1 MKCRN
6 RVKQLQE
13 EYDRMVNEKIRGNMD
28 LKAGV
33 VREISGEKN
42 VRMVLLRHNDNR
54 IEVTKYML
62 DGSSIR
68 TMRVPPENIVWGE
81 KEIRILDKDPVDMA
95 SIDRY
100 MLEQLDEDDPMDKAV
115 IDRVKRAEDIIQENE
130 GVELSEVSVVW
141 PW

>member
-1 MKCRN
+1 
-6 RVKQLQE
+6 
-13 EYDRMVNEKIRGNMD
+13 MVSEKISRNMD
-28 LKAGV
+28 LKAGA
-33 VREISGEKN
+33 VRKIREEKDA
-42 VRMVLLRHNDNR
+42 VLVLLQHNDHR

-68 TMRVPPENIVWGE
+68 TMRVPPENIVLGE
-81 KEIRILDKDPVDMA
+81 KEIRILDKEPVDMA
-95 SIDRY
+95 SIDKY
-100 MLEQLDEDDPMDKAV
+100 MLEQLDEADPMDKAV

>member
-1 MKCRN
+1 
-6 RVKQLQE
+6 
-13 EYDRMVNEKIRGNMD
+13 MVNEKIRGNMD

>member
-1 MKCRN
+1 
-6 RVKQLQE
+6 
-13 EYDRMVNEKIRGNMD
+13 MVSEKISRNMD
-28 LKAGV
+28 LKAGA
-33 VREISGEKN
+33 VRKIREEKDA
-42 VRMVLLRHNDNR
+42 VLVLLQHNDHR

-81 KEIRILDKDPVDMA
+81 KEIRILDKEPVDMA
-95 SIDRY
+95 SIDKY

-115 IDRVKRAEDIIQENE
+115 IDRVKRAEDIIQKNE